1 MKIYTKG
8 GDKGET
14 SLYGGRRVSKDD
26 LRIECYGTVDELNS
40 FLGLL
45 AAGINESDIS
55 SFLYKIQKQLF
66 DIGSLLAAD
75 PGKSLALPEIKEED
89 ILSIEQQIDNMSSQ
103 LPPLKTFILPGGSR
117 EVSYAHICRTICRR
131 AERRCISLG
140 HEEYVKE
147 IIIKYLNRL
156 SDFFFVLSRKIA
168 LDQGHDDIPWIP
180 EL

>member
-14 SLYGGRRVSKDD
+14 FLYGGRRVSKDD